1 MRRSVLVVAAVAAA
15 MMPLAAQAMTVDQF
29 LAKASA
35 LKAKGM
41 MAMLSSDI
49 GVLKAEIADAT
60 TAWKADKAARKAAG
74 QPPLACAPEGTKMTS
89 DELLKWF
96 AALPP
101 AQRAASVKDG
111 FARVII
117 AHYPCR

>member
-96 AALPP
+96 AALPT